1 MENSK
6 EQGKKKIKEEDL
18 RTVCGGCGGSK
29 PQPKP
34 GRPMTGQ
41 ELEDNFNALGNRMRV
56 RILSLKGQNEYG
68 TVFAICRL
76 DDSIVT
82 AKVRLDS
89 GGIYT
94 YLSEELELA

>member
-18 RTVCGGCGGSK
+18 STVSGGCGGSK

-41 ELEDNFNALGNRMRV
+41 ELEDNFRALGNKMRV
-56 RILSLKGQNEYG
+56 RILSYKGHNEYG
-68 TVFAICRL
+68 TVFAVGRL
-76 DDSIVT
+76 DDSIVI
-82 AKVRLDS
+82 AKVCLDS
-89 GGIYT
+89 GSTYT